1 MKTVVVMA
9 STGRPETLH
18 ETLRALGRQTVPPER
33 ILVSTVRDEDVAPAS
48 RGLPGCRF
56 LTGARGLC
64 AQLNLALRET
74 TEDEELVFVFDD
86 DVEPA
91 ETYMAEMVQA
101 FAENPGHV
109 ALGGQVIHDGAR
121 AKVRWSREEATRRL
135 KEQAAGTGSPGRVE
149 GDRRVLYGCSMAF
162 RRKALLAELFDEALP
177 LYSWLFEVDHC
188 RRLHRHGSVG
198 QTRTPLA
205 HLASTKGRMSDQ
217 RMGYAQVA
225 NPYYLWKRKGTM
237 GAREFWRH
245 TLGALAA
252 NSLKMFVPGDP
263 VDRRGRLKGNLTA
276 LWEIGR
282 GTSSPKRIERM

>member
-1 MKTVVVMA
+1 MVVMA

-18 ETLRALGRQTVPPER
+18 ETLRALGRQTVPPAR
-33 ILVSTVRDEDVAPAS
+33 ILVSTVREEDVAPAS

-91 ETYMAEMVQA
+91 ETYLAEMTQA

-109 ALGGQVIHDGAR
+109 ALGGQVVHDGAR
-121 AKVRWSREEATRRL
+121 AKVRWSREEAARRL
-135 KEQAAGTGSPGRVE
+135 KEQAAGMGSPGRVE

-177 LYSWLFEVDHC
+177 LYSWLFERDLS

-198 QTRTPLA
+198 NVPAAQIV
-205 HLASTKGRMSDQ
+205 HLGVPGMKISGIQ
-217 RMGYAQVA
+217 MGYAQAA
-225 NPYYLWKRKGTM
+225 NPHYLWRRKGTM
-237 GAREFWRH
+237 GTGEFFRY
-245 TLGALAA
+245 TLAALAA

-263 VDRRGRLKGNLTA
+263 VDRGGRLKGNLTA